1 MSVQYAAVCV
11 VVAVVVGV
19 AVAVVKIHAAKS
31 PDAYAPITLWS
42 ASTARLHSPP
52 STSKYGP
59 KHENDGNDAVPSF
72 PLLVPVA
79 SASFPSTG
87 PSVPPASALLC
98 MLRSFG
104 VTYKLTKSRNALAVA
119 AHDPPAGLRT
129 ESNTKMWS
137 DPSCAHPTVPASSP
151 AQVARRRFSMNAWRA
166 QSDPPSMCAA
176 YLDTH

>member
-1 MSVQYAAVCV
+1 M
-11 VVAVVVGV
+11 VAVVVGV
-19 AVAVVKIHAAKS
+19 AVAVVKTHAAKS

-42 ASTARLHSPP
+42 ASTAWPHSPP

-59 KHENDGNDAVPSF
+59 KHENDAVLSF
-72 PLLVPVA
+72 PLLVPA
-79 SASFPSTG
+79 APASFPSTG
-87 PSVPPASALLC
+87 PSVPSVPALLC

-104 VTYKLTKSRNALAVA
+104 VTYRLTKSRNALAVA

-137 DPSCAHPTVPASSP
+137 DPSCAHPTVPASFP